1 MLISF
6 NFTRILSN
14 TNQLCVTKTTK
25 DTEENMVK
33 YFATAALTL
42 TTCVGA
48 YYFLNDIPEQRLEH
62 SIEQDNHSHAPVN
75 NRENELIV
83 RNGKVLSS
91 GKNMLNTKNSK
102 KPEKSITNSDKLP
115 ELDSIIWLESEESK
129 TALKNS
135 GTLPPDLAE
144 EAYIEVDLN
153 ELNAVELG
161 DSLDLYIPQ
170 LGGSYNGQVDHIS
183 NHPNGDRTV
192 EAFIPGAGTLYSA
205 VITIGENAIYGNIA
219 TQEDVFI
226 LEGIGK
232 YAWLAPKSAMIANH
246 QERTP
251 SYQPSSSSEQTQTD
265 AFELDQSSSP
275 TTTRKNN

>member
-1 MLISF
+1 
-6 NFTRILSN
+6 
-14 TNQLCVTKTTK
+14 
-25 DTEENMVK
+25 MVK
-33 YFATAALTL
+33 YLAIATLTL
-42 TTCVGA
+42 TACAGA
-48 YYFLNDIPEQRLEH
+48 YYFLSDTPEQKSEH
-62 SIEQDNHSHAPVN
+62 SIEQNNHSHDFVN
-75 NRENELIV
+75 GPKNELIV
-83 RNGKVLSS
+83 RDGKVLSS
-91 GKNMLNTKNSK
+91 GKNMLSVKKNPP
-102 KPEKSITNSDKLP
+102 PEKNATNSDKSS
-115 ELDSIIWLESEESK
+115 ERDSIIWIESEESK
-129 TALKNS
+129 TALKDS

-153 ELNAVELG
+153 ELNTVELG
-161 DSLDLYIPQ
+161 DNLDLYIPQ

-232 YAWLAPKSAMIANH
+232 HAWLAPKSAMIANH

-265 AFELDQSSSP
+265 AFELDQNSSP